1 VSVQIRAFSPYFVV
15 LLVLIPLFLYWI
27 KHTPRRLSPVR
38 RRLLTGLR
46 LVVLALLVGGLVR
59 LSLTQ
64 AYEQA
69 NVVFLLDMSQSI
81 ATAVRQQALTFLR
94 TVSEHK
100 RPQDAVGLV
109 VFGAEASVEQTVS
122 SAFTLRDIAAEVD
135 GTSTNIARAI
145 QMGLASFPPA
155 GARRLVLLS
164 DGNENVASAADAALI
179 ARSLGAEIFA
189 VPLGRPPGEPEVR
202 VDALLVPA
210 QVKASTPYRVEA
222 VVFSTLETPASL
234 QLFRG
239 GTFVGQQEVTLQPG
253 KNRYS
258 FLQHTGEEG
267 VQLYQLVVNS
277 PQDTIPDNNRWH
289 AYTEV
294 QGPPK
299 ILLLYDSLGE
309 SAPLVEALRQ
319 QGLAVQERPWSE
331 LPHALSGYLE
341 YDALLL
347 ANVPGFGIS
356 VAQMEVLERY
366 VRDMGGGLLMLG
378 GDKSFGAGGY
388 YRTPLEKILPVDMDV
403 PTKMTIPSLCLVM
416 VIDRSD
422 SMGGSL
428 REARQVQ
435 PLEERNTKLEVTKI
449 AAFSALKLLNPFD
462 QVGILA
468 FNADWEWTV
477 PITEAGKREQIAGRL
492 AALTHAGGTDL
503 YKAMAEGLR
512 ALKDV
517 KAVKKHLI
525 ALSDGLTPNMDF
537 ESLMRDAVANNVTVS
552 AVAIGKD
559 ADRTLM
565 DAIAHWGNGRSYYT
579 DDQQH
584 VPRIFTAETILVSR
598 SLFEEHPFQPVL
610 QTEHEMLR
618 GIQVAQ
624 APPLYGYVVTYG
636 KPAAE
641 ILLVTPKGDPLLA
654 VQRYGLGRTAAFTS
668 DLSARWS
675 KAWLR
680 WPQFSQYAA
689 QLVRWVQRKGTV
701 ENFDVQVDVREGQG
715 IVQADVYDT
724 QEHFLNN
731 LDLRGRMLT
740 PSKETLPITFAQI
753 APGRY
758 QGRFSVQGNGEYL
771 LSLTG
776 TKDATTVGPKTVGIS
791 LPYSPEYLGL
801 DINYSLLNRLAERT
815 GGQVLRPDTPA
826 EAAHVLFATPGQ
838 RVSAL
843 REYWPW
849 FVVLALCLFVG
860 EIAIRQVLLP
870 TAWTTRWQRRETP
883 AVASPAAYDYGDLE
897 AIVHRRAEERHRR
910 GLTAREGR
918 DPVGRSRPQPQ
929 HLTPAGVRNRPRPS

>member
-1 VSVQIRAFSPYFVV
+1 MQIRIFYPYFVV
-15 LLVLIPLFLYWI
+15 ILLLIPLFLYWI
-27 KHTPRRLSPVR
+27 RYTPRRLSPLR
-38 RRLLTGLR
+38 RRLLISLR
-46 LVVLALLVGGLVR
+46 LVVFALLVGGLVR

-81 ATAVRQQALTFLR
+81 ATAVRQQALAFLR
-94 TVSEHK
+94 TVSENK
-100 RPQDAVGLV
+100 RPQDGVGLV
-109 VFGAEASVEQTVS
+109 VFGADASVEQTVS

-145 QMGLASFPPA
+145 QIGLASFPPE

-164 DGNENVASAADAALI
+164 DGNENVGAAADAALI

-202 VDALLVPA
+202 VENLLVPA
-210 QVKASTPYRVEA
+210 QVKVGTPYRVEA
-222 VVFSTLETPASL
+222 VVFSTLETPVTL

-239 GTFVGQQEVTLQPG
+239 DTFVGQQEVTLQPG

-258 FLQHTGEEG
+258 FLQNTAEEG
-267 VQLYQLVVNS
+267 VHLYQLVVNS

-299 ILLLYDSLGE
+299 VLLLYDPPGDVALL
-309 SAPLVEALRQ
+309 AEALRQ

-331 LPHALSGYLE
+331 LSHTLSGYLE
-341 YDALLL
+341 YDALIF
-347 ANVPGFGIS
+347 ANVPSFGIS
-356 VAQMEVLERY
+356 VSQMEVLERY

-403 PTKMTIPSLCLVM
+403 PTKMSIPSLCLVM
-416 VIDRSD
+416 VLDKSD

-428 REARQVQ
+428 REARPVQ
-435 PLEERNTKLEVTKI
+435 PFEERTTKLEVAKI
-449 AAFSALKLLNPFD
+449 AAFSAMKLLNPFD
-462 QVGILA
+462 QVGVLA

-492 AALTHAGGTDL
+492 ASLTHAGGTDM

-512 ALKDV
+512 ALKDI

-537 ESLMRDAVANNVTVS
+537 ESLMRDALANNITVTTV
-552 AVAIGKD
+552 AVGKD

-579 DDQQH
+579 DDQMH
-584 VPRIFTAETILVSR
+584 IPRIFTAETILISR
-598 SLFEEHPFQPVL
+598 SLFEEQAFQPVL
-610 QTEHEMLR
+610 QTEHELLR
-618 GIQVAQ
+618 GIRIAQ

-641 ILLVTPKGDPLLA
+641 MLLVTPKGDPLLA

-668 DLSARWS
+668 DLSTRWG
-675 KAWLR
+675 KDWLR

-689 QLVRWVQRKGTV
+689 QLVRWVQRKGTA
-701 ENFDVQVDVREGQG
+701 ESFDVQVDVREGQG
-715 IVQADVYDT
+715 IVQADVYDA

-731 LDLRGRMLT
+731 LDFQGRMLL
-740 PSKETLPITFAQI
+740 PSQETLPITFSQI

-758 QGRFSVQGNGEYL
+758 QGRFAMHGNGEYL

-776 TKDATTVGPKTVGIS
+776 KKDATTVGPKTVGIS

-801 DINYSLLNRLAERT
+801 DINYGLLNRLADRT
-815 GGQVLRPDTPA
+815 GGQVLRPDTPV
-826 EAAHVLFATPGQ
+826 EAAHMLFATTGQ
-838 RVSAL
+838 HVSAL

-849 FVVLALCLFVG
+849 FVTLALCLFVG
-860 EIAIRQVLLP
+860 EIAIRQILLP
-870 TAWTTRWQRRETP
+870 AAWIARLQKRESTP
-883 AVASPAAYDYGDLE
+883 AASPPVHSYGDLE

-910 GLTAREGR
+910 GITTSREPR
-918 DPVGRSRPQPQ
+918 DTIGVSSGQLR
-929 HLTPAGVRNRPRPS
+929 HHTLAGGRNRPQKS